1 MYSPIATVATIIT
14 RETTGTPQVLL
25 VLRGHEP
32 YKGYWSLPGG
42 HIDRYETA
50 ADAAIREV
58 KEETN
63 LDFTPTFVECFDEI
77 IPEREIHAV
86 VNVFT
91 GPGEGKVIPQPGE
104 IADIA
109 WFDLAE
115 AQSLELAFYHN
126 TILADYARE
135 KDGKNEN

>member
-1 MYSPIATVATIIT
+1 M
-14 RETTGTPQVLL
+14 LL
-25 VLRGHEP
+25 VLRDHEP

-58 KEETN
+58 KVETN
-63 LDFTPTFVECFDEI
+63 LDFAPTFVEYFDEI

-86 VNVFT
+86 VIVFE
-91 GPGEGKVIPQPGE
+91 GPGKGDLTPQPGE

-109 WFDLAE
+109 WFDYKAAQSQTLAFQHNAILAE
-115 AQSLELAFYHN
+115 YVRRK
-126 TILADYARE
+126 AD
-135 KDGKNEN
+135 KNED